1 MWHVQ
6 TGMNIVDPHAELAMR
21 TGHGGVEIRHV
32 LPPPLLLP
40 GPAGAPAAAPLCMQS
55 FEGGSPVVCMQE
67 CQTNF
72 MCRGFVIHESVCY
85 FKQDLDTPGGLRAA
99 MVRALRSYGLDW

>member
-1 MWHVQ
+1 M
-6 TGMNIVDPHAELAMR
+6 
-21 TGHGGVEIRHV
+21 
-32 LPPPLLLP
+32 
-40 GPAGAPAAAPLCMQS
+40 
-55 FEGGSPVVCMQE
+55 VCMQE